1 MVDLKALARGNFVRI
16 EGFKDWFRVT
26 NVSLMVSCINS
37 KGKSITVGAGRIID
51 VCRRGDASYDYLKR
65 EFLYGVY
72 SKKRSAINAALEA
85 LKDYE
90 PTSLSGGNVPSQ
102 SSEKQPQEINDE
114 LCNLRKSVET
124 LLAREYELVME
135 RDALRKEVKRTLKR
149 HEERVAYFSREVS
162 RKDEEITLLRRA
174 DRSSEDVQYKLQG
187 VLKAKLAAEAK
198 LKEVNSALLKSEAH
212 ITSLSTALRRKDE
225 LLNLSQ
231 EEINTRQR
239 MDVEKRAAYEKALNE
254 QRDVISHLQ
263 NEVYIK
269 RQQVLSKDHELE
281 SLKEQE
287 SCSLNKK
294 VRDILLSLAHP
305 CAEITIEEAAT
316 ILCVP
321 APYAVALMNTGVIRA
336 YPSRTGRQ
344 YVRVH
349 DVVKLQEEY
358 EASKAGSL

>member
-1 MVDLKALARGNFVRI
+1 MVDLKDVDRGNFV
-16 EGFKDWFRVT
+16 
-26 NVSLMVSCINS
+26 
-37 KGKSITVGAGRIID
+37 
-51 VCRRGDASYDYLKR
+51 
-65 EFLYGVY
+65 
-72 SKKRSAINAALEA
+72 
-85 LKDYE
+85 
-90 PTSLSGGNVPSQ
+90 PPQ
-102 SSEKQPQEINDE
+102 SSEKQPQESNDE

-135 RDALRKEVKRTLKR
+135 RDALRKEVKRNLKR
-149 HEERVAYFSREVS
+149 HEERVAYLNREVG

-174 DRSSEDVQYKLQG
+174 DISSEDVQHKLQG
-187 VLKAKLAAEAK
+187 MLKAKLAAELKAKLAAEAK

>member
-1 MVDLKALARGNFVRI
+1 
-16 EGFKDWFRVT
+16 
-26 NVSLMVSCINS
+26 
-37 KGKSITVGAGRIID
+37 
-51 VCRRGDASYDYLKR
+51 
-65 EFLYGVY
+65 
-72 SKKRSAINAALEA
+72 
-85 LKDYE
+85 
-90 PTSLSGGNVPSQ
+90 
-102 SSEKQPQEINDE
+102 
-114 LCNLRKSVET
+114 
-124 LLAREYELVME
+124 
-135 RDALRKEVKRTLKR
+135 
-149 HEERVAYFSREVS
+149 
-162 RKDEEITLLRRA
+162 
-174 DRSSEDVQYKLQG
+174 
-187 VLKAKLAAEAK
+187 
-198 LKEVNSALLKSEAH
+198 
-212 ITSLSTALRRKDE
+212 
-225 LLNLSQ
+225 
-231 EEINTRQR
+231 